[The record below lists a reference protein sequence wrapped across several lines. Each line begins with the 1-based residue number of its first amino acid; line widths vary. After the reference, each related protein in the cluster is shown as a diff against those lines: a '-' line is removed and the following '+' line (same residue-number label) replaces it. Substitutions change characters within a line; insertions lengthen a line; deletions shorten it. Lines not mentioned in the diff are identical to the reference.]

1 MKILVIGD
9 QHTTGFG
16 LPAGQVGFVGHFVRQ
31 ISRAGQAVTAETHSS
46 ASFTDVRTLLGQ
58 LPLEN
63 YDLIIWQSSEGCW
76 PVPARPTSRLVAAWQ
91 WIRRRI
97 PARSALAFGVPE
109 IPVELMAVLQLLRP
123 HRHKVLV
130 MTPVPSQNQQ
140 LYRWCE
146 QGRQLLLRQGHQQGF
161 SVFDTSHHIRP
172 TAEYVLDRLPA
183 FLNAVAHE
191 LVGRA
196 LFDFYQATPTIVA
209 IRSVRK
215 N

>member
-31 ISRAGQAVTAETHSS
+31 ISRAGQAVTAETHTS
-46 ASFTDVRTLLGQ
+46 ASLTEVRTLLSQ
-58 LPLEN
+58 LSLEN
-63 YDLIIWQSSEGCW
+63 YDLIIWQSGEGCW
-76 PVPARPTSRLVAAWQ
+76 PVPARATNRLLAAGQ
-91 WIRRRI
+91 WLRQRI
-97 PARSALAFGVPE
+97 PARSILAFGGQATSAEP
-109 IPVELMAVLQLLRP
+109 MSVLQLLRP
-123 HRHKVLV
+123 HRHKVLI
-130 MTPVPSQNQQ
+130 MTPVPIQNRQ
-140 LYRWCE
+140 LYGYYE
-146 QGRQLLLRQGHQQGF
+146 QGRQLLLRQGYEQGF
-161 SVFDTSHHIRP
+161 SVFDTSRHIRP
-172 TAEYVLDRLPA
+172 TPEYALDHMPN

>member
-31 ISRAGQAVTAETHSS
+31 ISRAGQAVTAETHTS
-46 ASFTDVRTLLGQ
+46 ASLTDVQTLLSQ
-58 LPLEN
+58 LSLEN
-63 YDLIIWQSSEGCW
+63 YDLIIWQSGEGCW
-76 PVPARPTSRLVAAWQ
+76 PVPARPTNRLSAARQ
-91 WIRRRI
+91 WLRQRI
-97 PARSALAFGVPE
+97 PARSIPVFGVEETPT
-109 IPVELMAVLQLLRP
+109 ELMTVLQLLRP
-123 HRHKVLV
+123 HRHKALI
-130 MTPVPSQNQQ
+130 MTPVPAQNRR

-146 QGRQLLLRQGHQQGF
+146 QGRQLLLRQGYQQGF
-161 SVFDTSHHIRP
+161 SVFDTSRHIRP
-172 TAEYVLDRLPA
+172 TAEYVLDHLPA
-183 FLNAVAHE
+183 FLNAVSHE

-209 IRSVRK
+209 IRPVRK

>member
-9 QHTTGFG
+9 QHTTGYG

-31 ISRAGQAVTAETHSS
+31 ISRAGQAVTAETHPSTRL
-46 ASFTDVRTLLGQ
+46 TDVQALLSQ

-63 YDLIIWQSSEGCW
+63 YDLIIWQCGEGCW
-76 PVPARPTSRLVAAWQ
+76 PGPAKPTGRLAAVGT
-91 WIRRRI
+91 WIRQRFFFG
-97 PARSALAFGVPE
+97 SAGAVGVPE
-109 IPVELMAVLQLLRP
+109 NTVELMAVLQRLRP
-123 HRHKVLV
+123 HRHKVLI
-130 MTPVPSQNQQ
+130 MTPAPTPNRY
-140 LYRWCE
+140 LYPWCE
-146 QGRQLLLRQGHQQGF
+146 QGRQVLLRQGQQQDF
-161 SVFDTSHHIRP
+161 SVFDTSRHVRP
-172 TAEYVLDRLPA
+172 TPEYFLDRLPA
-183 FLNAVAHE
+183 FMNAVAHE